1 MKKRRFSIKV
11 FDDKE
16 FDRLDNTEKKPTKK
30 ELQELKVEIKKINKE
45 MKLDY
50 VDD

>member
-16 FDRLDNTEKKPTKK
+16 FDRLDNTEKNRLRK
-30 ELQELKVEIKKINKE
+30 NFRN
-45 MKLDY
+45 
-50 VDD
+50 